1 MRKTTWILTLLLLS
15 LMAEAQV
22 VWFDGKTPVTY
33 SVPKRVEPVVKTALE
48 MWKSDMRQV
57 TGMEPVASA
66 KPRIKVVQGKGA
78 ALCLMFVE
86 QGIQLAAKIF
96 IATAIDT
103 VELKAQSLLQID
115 VVAEDAD
122 AAYPC
127 RRNGLSAYSSECW

>member
-1 MRKTTWILTLLLLS
+1 
-15 LMAEAQV
+15 
-22 VWFDGKTPVTY
+22 
-33 SVPKRVEPVVKTALE
+33 
-48 MWKSDMRQV
+48 
-57 TGMEPVASA
+57 
-66 KPRIKVVQGKGA
+66 
-78 ALCLMFVE
+78 MFVE

-115 VVAEDAD
+115 VVAEDVD